1 LSLRAVQTAVVWQRC
16 CAGCCAEC
24 CTDCSGEKQS
34 IPIGHKRRTYTSGK
48 VREMAPLGR
57 SLLQL
62 MALSWAP
69 QGLPSE
75 NSQKG
80 LHCTGAALETLNAL
94 PRWAAEGCGS
104 ILLVSPKLG
113 IKHLGMCMGLIY
125 ETIWGMSTE
134 EILEFTRWPA
144 V

>member
-1 LSLRAVQTAVVWQRC
+1 MSQKMKCSAGCCAECSGEVWQRC

-24 CTDCSGEKQS
+24 CSDCSGEKQS
-34 IPIGHKRRTYTSGK
+34 IPIGHKRRTYTNGK

-75 NSQKG
+75 NSRKG

-94 PRWAAEGCGS
+94 PRWAAEGSRDVVQSYWFPQSWESNTWVC
-104 ILLVSPKLG
+104 V
-113 IKHLGMCMGLIY
+113 
-125 ETIWGMSTE
+125 W
-134 EILEFTRWPA
+134 